1 MKIESSPRTPPPL
14 PQPDPPSESD
24 AQVEQELAGDPETQA
39 RAEAAVTPTLTAQGL
54 VDLVEIANVFAVQ
67 LVVRQSKVDP
77 KLPAVQAATRFDANT
92 RATLEGL
99 APAALPYV
107 QSWMQDHALV
117 GLIVFGGVAA
127 MSIASNM
134 STVRRMAPRSE
145 VPREPASEP
154 APAGF
159 PGAEGPPPGFPGSS

>member
-1 MKIESSPRTPPPL
+1 MKIEASPRTPPPL
-14 PQPDPPSESD
+14 PEPDPPSEP
-24 AQVEQELAGDPETQA
+24 AQVE
-39 RAEAAVTPTLTAQGL
+39 AEPATATGEDQTTPPPTLNAQGL

-67 LVVRQSKVDP
+67 IVVRQSKVDP

-134 STVRRMAPRSE
+134 STVRRMAPRSNQAAE
-145 VPREPASEP
+145 SASEP
-154 APAGF
+154 VAAGF
-159 PGAEGPPPGFPGSS
+159 PGAEGPPPGFPGAS